1 MPDNKTN
8 RPYLTFL
15 QAIRQK
21 NHILV
26 FDTLATECNILKIRK
41 KTKNNSGTRVAFIYD
56 RNFGHNHL
64 FILNPGGLMKYVSF
78 FTAMIACLFT
88 STHAIAAGSSLD
100 TGDTAWILVSTALV
114 MMMTPAGL
122 ALFYGGMS
130 RYKNL
135 LNTFA
140 MTFAAYCIISVVW
153 VCWGYSLAFGTSHM
167 GLIGGFDFLFLKGI
181 TIHSLSGTI
190 PELLFVSFQM
200 TFACITVALILG
212 SIVDRMKFSSWI
224 VFSVLWATFVYTP
237 VAHWV
242 WGGGWLGELG
252 ALDYAG
258 GNVVHINAGVAGL
271 VLTLVLGK
279 RLGFRKEAMFPS
291 SVTLTALGA
300 ALLWFGWF
308 GFNAGSAL
316 EANGVAVSAFLV
328 TNTSAAMGGIA
339 WMLAEWHHSKKPT
352 LLGIASGAV
361 AGLVAITPAAGF
373 VTVQSSL
380 LIGFVSGALGFFSV
394 AILKKKIGYDDSLDA
409 FGVHGVCGIWGALA
423 TGIFANPVI
432 TEGAVGLLCGN
443 PRQLW
448 IQFISIVATAAFTA
462 IATLLVVYVTSLLT
476 GGLRVDAED
485 EVSGLD
491 NTIHG
496 ERAFDLE

>member
-1 MPDNKTN
+1 
-8 RPYLTFL
+8 
-15 QAIRQK
+15 
-21 NHILV
+21 
-26 FDTLATECNILKIRK
+26 
-41 KTKNNSGTRVAFIYD
+41 
-56 RNFGHNHL
+56 
-64 FILNPGGLMKYVSF
+64 MKYVSF
-78 FTAMIACLFT
+78 FTAIVASLCM
-88 STHAIAAGSSLD
+88 STPSFAAESLLD
-100 TGDTAWILVSTALV
+100 TGDTAWILISTALV

-153 VCWGYSLAFGTSHM
+153 VCWGYSLAFGTSHG
-167 GLIGGFDFLFLKGI
+167 GLVGGFDFLFLKGI
-181 TIHSLSGTI
+181 TIHSVTGTI
-190 PELLFVSFQM
+190 PELLFVVFQM
-200 TFACITVALILG
+200 TFACITVALIIG

-224 VFSVLWATFVYTP
+224 VFSVIWATFVYTP

-242 WGGGWLGELG
+242 WGGGWLAKLG

-271 VLTLVLGK
+271 VLALVLGK
-279 RLGFRKEAMFPS
+279 RNGFRKEAMFPS

-316 EANGVAVSAFLV
+316 EANGVSVSAFLV
-328 TNTSAAMGGIA
+328 TNTSAAMGGLA
-339 WMLAEWHHSKKPT
+339 WMLAEWFHSKKPT

-373 VTVQSSL
+373 VTLKASL
-380 LIGFVSGALGFFSV
+380 IIGLVSGGIGFFSV
-394 AILKKKIGYDDSLDA
+394 AILKHKVGYDDSLDA

-423 TGIFANPVI
+423 TGIFANPQI
-432 TEGAVGLLCGN
+432 TEGAAGLLCGN
-443 PRQLW
+443 PKQLW
-448 IQFISIVATAAFTA
+448 IQFVSIVATAAFTA
-462 IATLLVVYVTSLLT
+462 VATLLVVWVTSLLT
-476 GGLRVDAED
+476 GGLRVNLED

-491 NTIHG
+491 STVHG
-496 ERAFDLE
+496 ERAFDLEP